1 MLHTSDLDPA
11 GPAQHQPRARGV
23 LRVSAKPRGSTSVID
38 GLHQAGSFRAV
49 FPHHGG
55 QALQAVTVNT
65 AGGVTGGDR
74 FDAHFVAG
82 AGTDLTVTT
91 QAAER
96 AYRANSDTPGTVT
109 TRLAVGAKARLSW
122 LPQETILFEGAAF
135 SRRMTVDLASD
146 ARLLFVEPL
155 VFGRTAGG
163 EVLKQVG
170 FHDTVKISRD
180 DTPLFCD
187 AVRLIGDVSAQMTRR
202 AGGAVALASVVYVAP
217 DAEAALTDL
226 RAMLPPTAGASL
238 LAGDVLHIRLLA
250 RDSFE
255 LRKTLIPVL
264 ERLST
269 DPLPRVWRI

>member
-1 MLHTSDLDPA
+1 M
-11 GPAQHQPRARGV
+11 
-23 LRVSAKPRGSTSVID
+23 
-38 GLHQAGSFRAV
+38 V
-49 FPHHGG
+49 FPRHAGR
-55 QALQAVTVNT
+55 ALQAVTVNT

-74 FDAHFVAG
+74 FDAQFAAG
-82 AGTDLTVTT
+82 LGTDLTVTT

-109 TRLAVGAKARLSW
+109 TRLAVDAGARLSW
-122 LPQETILFEGAAF
+122 LPQETILFDGAAF
-135 SRRMTVDLASD
+135 SRRMTVDLAPD
-146 ARLLFVEPL
+146 AQLLFVEPL

-163 EVLKQVG
+163 EVLEQVR
-170 FHDTVKISRD
+170 FHDTVTIRRG

-187 AVRLIGDVSAQMTRR
+187 AVGLAGDVSAQMHRR

-217 DAEAALTDL
+217 YAEATLADVRAL
-226 RAMLPPTAGASL
+226 LPPTAGASL
-238 LAGDVLHIRLLA
+238 MADDVLHVRLLA
-250 RDSFE
+250 QDSFE